1 MFYDFFFFERGF
13 GTNYEKREKKLE
25 KTCKLSHV
33 YRQGNTFSFINFTI
47 SGTLLATNEKASLTE
62 REE

>member
-1 MFYDFFFFERGF
+1 LERGF
-13 GTNYEKREKKLE
+13 GTNYENREKKLE
-25 KTCKLSHV
+25 KTCNLSHV

-47 SGTLLATNEKASLTE
+47 SGALLATNEKASLTE